1 VADPVI
7 PDENMIADLV
17 FAATGH
23 EPTQIERSG
32 SGLTHDVYDVGFRNR
47 PAVVLRVA
55 GPGQGQDMIDA
66 ARLIRKLRS
75 LGVPL
80 APIFADRSKAEIP
93 HLLLMPLPGSDLGDV
108 ADRLSDAS
116 LAFIAGRVQAAQAV
130 VAQLPTAGR
139 FGYSAAPEA
148 APHTTW
154 GAVIDEKLDR
164 ARARIGAAGV
174 FDPALADGV
183 AELARALRAALDGFP
198 AIAFLPDAT
207 DKNVIVTEHGGF
219 SGIVDVDNLCFG
231 DPRFAAALTLAG
243 MTAFGGPARYVEMW
257 MRAAGWEDDA
267 VFRFYIAL
275 FLLDFMGEQGEA
287 RNGNEPPSDAV
298 ARGRLAELLG
308 AAVAAAR
315 TRM

>member
-1 VADPVI
+1 
-7 PDENMIADLV
+7 MIADLV

-23 EPTQIERSG
+23 EPTQIERSR

-207 DKNVIVTEHGGF
+207 NKNVIVTEHGGF

>member
-1 VADPVI
+1 
-7 PDENMIADLV
+7 MIADLV

>member
-1 VADPVI
+1 
-7 PDENMIADLV
+7 MIADLV

-243 MTAFGGPARYVEMW
+243 MTAFGGPARCSGFISPCFCW
-257 MRAAGWEDDA
+257 ISWASKARRAMATNRRATRSRAGGW
-267 VFRFYIAL
+267 RNCW
-275 FLLDFMGEQGEA
+275 A
-287 RNGNEPPSDAV
+287 RRLRRRERGCEFSDIVWQA
-298 ARGRLAELLG
+298 
-308 AAVAAAR
+308 
-315 TRM
+315 TRDNMDRRSTK